1 MKMNVELV
9 KQFANIRMALKEQ
22 GVYGIIDNQ
31 LQVETSALKGFEQ
44 LQVATRSNS
53 ELYPYEVFTEVHGVK
68 IFSLVTAE
76 GIKELPQLDKQLKE
90 QVKEGLRKQLAY
102 LEEDVILD
110 GMEDEKYVS

>member
-1 MKMNVELV
+1 MLNVELV
-9 KQFANIRMALKEQ
+9 KQFAAIHQALKEE

-31 LQVETSALKGFEQ
+31 LQVKISVLKDCEQ
-44 LQVATRSNS
+44 LQLATRINS
-53 ELYPYEVFTEVHGVK
+53 DIYPYEVFVEIAGIK
-68 IFSLVTAE
+68 IISLVTAE